1 MFSQLGSGGPPPGSS
16 CVPHTAG
23 GLQDLRPLTRP
34 LSVGCSISRPQPQPG
49 RAWFCLRSMR
59 CFRPRDVYYVSGT
72 EASMRPSKKKKK
84 KTFGEGNINEKLAFP
99 LPSQRK
105 PWGLGLCPDLP
116 WKGEAGLAYCSRGW
130 CCTYSPHRPLNWE
143 RALIIW
149 SQLINATIVGRVNDS
164 LVVNSLTVP

>member
-1 MFSQLGSGGPPPGSS
+1 MLVELKPPGG
-16 CVPHTAG
+16 H
-23 GLQDLRPLTRP
+23 Q
-34 LSVGCSISRPQPQPG
+34 
-49 RAWFCLRSMR
+49 
-59 CFRPRDVYYVSGT
+59 
-72 EASMRPSKKKKK
+72 KKKK

-116 WKGEAGLAYCSRGW
+116 WKGEAGLTYCSRGR
-130 CCTYSPHRPLNWE
+130 CRTYSPHRPLNWE

-164 LVVNSLTVP
+164 LVINSLTVP

>member
-23 GLQDLRPLTRP
+23 GLQDLGPLTRP

-59 CFRPRDVYYVSGT
+59 SFRPRDVYFVSGT

-84 KTFGEGNINEKLAFP
+84 RLSGKVTLMKNWPF
-99 LPSQRK
+99 
-105 PWGLGLCPDLP
+105 LCPASASPGGSACVLTCRG
-116 WKGEAGLAYCSRGW
+116 KGRPGSPTVQEAGA
-130 CCTYSPHRPLNWE
+130 
-143 RALIIW
+143 ALIPRIVR
-149 SQLINATIVGRVNDS
+149 LIGNG
-164 LVVNSLTVP
+164 L